1 MSHLSISD
9 LRREDELSRDETSRV
24 VGGLTLASSPHGL
37 HYAVAHPNDPW
48 SQAFAAQ
55 FGPGWQN
62 YLIQNY

>member
-1 MSHLSISD
+1 MLTIKDVSVA
-9 LRREDELSRDETSRV
+9 EELKRKEMADVR
-24 VGGLTLASSPHGL
+24 GGLTLASSPHGL

-62 YLIQNY
+62 YLIQNYS